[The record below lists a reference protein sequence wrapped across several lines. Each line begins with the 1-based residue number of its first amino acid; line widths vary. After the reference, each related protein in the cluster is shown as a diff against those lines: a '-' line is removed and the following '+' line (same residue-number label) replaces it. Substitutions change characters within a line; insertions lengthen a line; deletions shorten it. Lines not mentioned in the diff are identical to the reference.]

1 MRLLKK
7 VSLAFLVLAL
17 FVFVPATAFATET
30 TDIETSVI
38 QLPTPKNLQVTVE
51 DGNATMSFD
60 MEENEYQD
68 NISYRIQYD
77 KNGNWDNPEY
87 EDYIYDTSET
97 FYWLELGEKYS
108 FRVRAELDYYNGEYL
123 DETVVS
129 EWTKPVSKIIAN
141 NPVVIKSVQSA
152 GAEKIKISW
161 EMSWDGEG
169 YRIYR
174 STKPDSGFKPV
185 KTIKDPYTT
194 TWTNTNRTPGQ
205 VCYYKV
211 CTYNSDLTYTE
222 GQFSAVKSDYS
233 RPLRKT
239 LTAKAA
245 GIHSIQL
252 SWKNTESRVDGYEI
266 YRANEKNGEF
276 KRIKTI
282 TDKNK
287 LTFTNTNRT
296 FAKYYYYKI
305 RAFCNVDGNRVY
317 GKFSDVKSARA
328 MVKAPDL
335 QKVKLA
341 GITKAKLTWD
351 KVPYASGYQIY
362 RATSSNGTY
371 KRIKTIEGNKTFT
384 HTAGSLVNGNTYY
397 FKVRAYRIVDGT
409 KYYGEYST
417 VRKRLMNKVGY
428 EYESYESKSNR
439 IFGTDYYKEYKS
451 ASAASKNMKTI
462 QVKTWDINSNG
473 KKYTRYHYLTVHK
486 NIAET
491 VQQIFKEIY
500 NGKEKFPI
508 KSVGGYSWRGDSSSS
523 EHCEGLAIDIN
534 PNENAQFSGDTGKP
548 MVGSLYKPGKN
559 KYSIPADGDVVKAF
573 RKYGFGWGARFYNP
587 DYMHFSYF
595 GG

>member
-1 MRLLKK
+1 MSKK
-7 VSLAFLVLAL
+7 MNLFKKLSVLVLVL
-17 FVFVPATAFATET
+17 TFFAFIPTKVQAEEA
-30 TDIETSVI
+30 IV
-38 QLPTPKNLQVTVE
+38 PTPHNLQVTVE
-51 DGNATMSFD
+51 DGYTTVSFE
-60 MEENEYQD
+60 MEETEYQND
-68 NISYRIQYD
+68 IYYHIQCD
-77 KNGNWDNPEY
+77 KDGNWEDPEY
-87 EDYIYDTSET
+87 DYYTYSTSYS
-97 FYWLELGEKYS
+97 FWNLDMGEKYS
-108 FRVRAELDYYNGEYL
+108 FRVCALLDYYDGQWL
-123 DETVVS
+123 DEPMTS
-129 EWTKPVSKIIAN
+129 EWTPTVKKIIAHD
-141 NPVVIKSVQSA
+141 PIVLTSVQSA

-161 EMSWDGEG
+161 EMSWDGDG
-169 YRIYR
+169 YRVYR
-174 STKPDSGFKPV
+174 STNPDSGFKLV

-194 TWTNTNRTPGQ
+194 TWTNTNRIPGER
-205 VCYYKV
+205 CYYKV
-211 CTYNSDLTYTE
+211 CTYTSDYTYNN
-222 GQFSAVKSDYS
+222 GQFSEIKSDYS
-233 RPLRKT
+233 RPLRKS
-239 LTAKAA
+239 LTAKSA
-245 GIHSIQL
+245 GIHSITL

-266 YRANEKNGEF
+266 YRSNEKNGEF

-296 FAKYYYYKI
+296 FAKYYYYKM
-305 RAFCNVDGNRVY
+305 RAFCNVNGEKVY

-328 MVKAPDL
+328 MVKAPEL

-351 KVPYASGYQIY
+351 KVPNASGYQVY

-397 FKVRAYRIVDGT
+397 FKVRAYRTVDGT
-409 KYYGEYST
+409 KYYGDYSV
-417 VRKRLMNKVGY
+417 VRKRIMNKLGY

-508 KSVGGYSWRGDSSSS
+508 KSVGGYSWRGDSSAS

-548 MVGSLYKPGKN
+548 LVGSLYKPGKN
-559 KYSIPADGDVVKAF
+559 PYSIPADGDVVKTF
-573 RKYGFGWGARFYNP
+573 RKYGFGWGDRFYNP

-595 GG
+595 GR